1 MKITQIK
8 LTNFRCFESA
18 EFLLDPTI
26 TLVIGNN
33 TAGKSSL
40 LDAIAVALGG
50 FMLGIPAPVKDKT
63 VQLQSHTRA
72 IARQDIRRVFAKNRE
87 IATPEMTQLCK
98 VEVDAEVHS
107 RNERTELHWQ
117 RFIKGANG
125 RTNNSQANSI
135 KEWATRLY
143 QLTIEGKAQLPLI
156 AYYGTGRL
164 WSGQKNSVKISQAN
178 TSLGYYYCL
187 TPDQQNKILHEWIR
201 HFANIEFVKGVH
213 SPALRGVYAT
223 ICKML
228 PDASAVYFSPEHDEL
243 FVEFDSGAGFPFSLL
258 SDGQRSMISL
268 AGDMAVRCAHLN
280 QGLGQDASSQ
290 THGIVLIDEIDLNV
304 HPSWQ
309 QHLLPSLQKVF
320 PNIQFVVTTHSPFI
334 IQSLRGGSIINLD
347 DADLVTD
354 NVSLTK
360 DQGVEEISEQLMG
373 LTNTTHSQWFNERVE
388 LAKQYY
394 ALLDKGVSTSAEEV
408 VALTQQLDE
417 LESRFG
423 DNPAWIA
430 LMQAERKAAVG
441 SI

>member
-1 MKITQIK
+1 MKIKQIK
-8 LTNFRCFESA
+8 LTNFRCFDVA
-18 EFLLDPTI
+18 EFQLDPAI

-50 FMLGIPAPVKDKT
+50 FMLGIPTPVKDKT

-72 IARQDIRRVFAKNRE
+72 ISRQDIRRVFAKNRE
-87 IATPEMTQLCK
+87 IATPEITQDCR
-98 VEVDAEVHS
+98 VAVDAEVYSKHEWS
-107 RNERTELHWQ
+107 ELTWQ
-117 RFIKGANG
+117 RYIQGSNG
-125 RTNNSQANSI
+125 RTNNSEAKSI
-135 KEWATRLY
+135 KEWAAQLY
-143 QLTIEGKAQLPLI
+143 QQAIDGHAQLPLI

-213 SPALRGVYAT
+213 SPALRGVYAS
-223 ICKML
+223 ICCML
-228 PDASAVYFSPEHDEL
+228 PQATAVYFSPEHDEL
-243 FVEFDSGAGFPFSLL
+243 FVEFESGAGFPFSLL

-280 QGLGQDASSQ
+280 QSLGKEAALR

-304 HPSWQ
+304 HPGWQ
-309 QHLLPSLQKVF
+309 QHLLPSLQKAF

-334 IQSLRGGSIINLD
+334 IQSLTGGSIINLD
-347 DADLVTD
+347 DTELTTD
-354 NVSLTK
+354 SVSLTK

-388 LAKQYY
+388 LAQQYY
-394 ALLDKGVSTSAEEV
+394 ALLDRGVPASDAQV
-408 VALTQQLDE
+408 VALSQQLDE
-417 LESRFG
+417 LEQRFG

-441 SI
+441 AI